1 MYFCEFLILIGIS
14 LEETKTNLISKAK
27 ASGHVNEKG
36 EIKQL
41 FFYSLMPP
49 SSKYQLK
56 KDMKREIDQIQNGV
70 NEPEIKKMKKTSE
83 AFRESESPVR
93 CPNFSA
99 QRLQEEESKQML
111 NDPKIQTIIHIT
123 FTKMDEVKQIV
134 EIKFKDLSKR
144 VSQVE
149 NQITG
154 IAHKVRSLQQSQRST
169 TSRGRG
175 NIRRARAR
183 GGRQRNTIS
192 RADNIQEVEEELGE
206 EEEEE
211 FWRLN

>member
-1 MYFCEFLILIGIS
+1 MILIGIS

-56 KDMKREIDQIQNGV
+56 KDMKREIYQVQNGV

-99 QRLQEEESKQML
+99 QRIQEEESKQML
-111 NDPKIQTIIHIT
+111 NDPKIQTIIQIT

-169 TSRGRG
+169 TSSRGRG

-183 GGRQRNTIS
+183 GGRQRNTNS

-206 EEEEE
+206 EIEEEEEE